1 MNEAWLEHHVIS
13 MNVEGNGGKFTIR
26 NWNQVPPQGD
36 GDGAIRWRQLGYK
49 GKEEINCL
57 RGMRFIDREAVQP
70 DNEAI
75 ERYYDDI
82 EQVYYVLENRGILQ
96 SNGEK
101 QEITEGDMV
110 HIPMGMTYRI
120 LNPYQEWLSY
130 LIMAG

>member
-1 MNEAWLEHHVIS
+1 
-13 MNVEGNGGKFTIR
+13 
-26 NWNQVPPQGD
+26 
-36 GDGAIRWRQLGYK
+36 
-49 GKEEINCL
+49 
-57 RGMRFIDREAVQP
+57 MRSIAREPVHP
-70 DNEAI
+70 DNKAI

-110 HIPMGMTYRI
+110 HIPMGMTYKN

>member
-1 MNEAWLEHHVIS
+1 
-13 MNVEGNGGKFTIR
+13 
-26 NWNQVPPQGD
+26 
-36 GDGAIRWRQLGYK
+36 
-49 GKEEINCL
+49 
-57 RGMRFIDREAVQP
+57 MRSIDREAVQP
-70 DNEAI
+70 DNKAI

-96 SNGEK
+96 SNSEK

-110 HIPMGMTYRI
+110 LIPMGMTYRI